1 MSLLLIL
8 TLMLSLCS
16 DSVMSVLCSH
26 DNERVIIVKETGNS
40 SRNCCVYGECYCSNL
55 ALALEH
61 VQSNTEIR
69 IMSNVSLHGFPQFE
83 SPNDSN
89 ITIIGYN
96 NPTVKCDHQGGF
108 VGINVGCIIIQN
120 IVWDSC
126 DQEIEINGFINAHVT
141 ECSFQNTLPPATT
154 LVLKGSGLVYINN
167 SMFSNINNIGVYL
180 IFDNKNNSSKI
191 PSITIYNSNFNNA
204 PLTVAINDYQTGFHN
219 GILNVTIINSN
230 FTNNVLNSMQCKGTD
245 YLTPRISIIAS
256 SFVNNSISAVNAKN
270 CDIILQNNCSFVDN
284 RWQSP
289 IEISY
294 GTISMIGP
302 VLFYNNYVLA
312 EYGGAIYLFN
322 SNMSVN
328 KGPIKF
334 HNNTAAIGGAIYM
347 CNNSNIFANITDLE
361 FYNNTATSYGGAFYI
376 EASLC
381 ENSKGSIPFYY
392 NMLADVPYATS
403 NSAGFSGNFVF
414 FFAYD
419 ASDCTVPNMPYKIG
433 NLFATQPCN
442 VLSMREAA
450 VHGNFIYGPNTFSF
464 WLHDLHFNLIVT
476 DCFNN
481 LYGLVQVDVE
491 CIHFDFSGSYE
502 YTIDSAHNNVTMI
515 YNNLLECN
523 IDKSYRFQL
532 KATVLLKDVYNSI
545 PHYIPITTQ
554 IDVQISPS
562 NNHEENCEKDIA
574 HFFIHVDF
582 NTKCVSLSCQYF
594 AHLPDGIHCSVG
606 YGYFSVT
613 PGYWFSNGFTEF
625 VDNCPQGHCDN
636 TFDLYDSIYTANVS
650 VNVSYPNS
658 NDQCVTHWTGLVCGE
673 CDKEHLIIHDSTSC
687 VPSDKCL
694 LHNLHVLQLVLFFL
708 ISLLYWIAV
717 ISLIFVL
724 LHFRF
729 NITAGY
735 AYGIIFYYSV
745 LEQTVNASYI
755 GTQNNSNNPFIT
767 MCLTILS
774 SIGNMKPPF
783 QILKFCFGKFL
794 VMDHMFLTYI
804 HPVIVTILII
814 FIFISARN
822 SVIVAR
828 AVGRYIN
835 SKSISILLMLSYSS
849 ITYTSMQLF
858 RPLTVY
864 HTNPLSYKYPVWHVY
879 LSATVKYFHG
889 RHIAYC
895 IIAILCEVII
905 GIGFPFI
912 LLFQPYLTKYFN
924 INFISI
930 MPVLDQLKGCY
941 KQEYRWFTAYYLLC
955 RQVIYAVDI
964 GTDFIPNY
972 KYGLM
977 VMVYVLIMMFHV
989 WLQPYKQRRLN
1000 ILDST
1005 ILMTLM
1011 LVYIGEHTSYGS
1023 TIVLWIVPLFLFI
1036 NCITLSSRL
1045 KYLLIPVSSLGLC
1058 ILTLF
1063 LMLRILLDGNLL
1075 FVKASSDYSFYYIN
1089 YTIALIS
1096 FIMLSAYLI
1105 YVSKHLC
1112 ILVIKKSHKHEY
1124 RLINVQNEDSY
1135 EDSGSN
1141 EDT

>member
-8 TLMLSLCS
+8 TLMLTLSS
-16 DSVMSVLCSH
+16 NSIMSVSCNH
-26 DNERVIIVKETGNS
+26 YNEKMISVKETGKS
-40 SRNCCVYGECYCSNL
+40 SVNCCVYGKCYCSNL
-55 ALALEH
+55 SLALEH
-61 VQSNTEIR
+61 VRNNTEIR
-69 IMSNVSLHGFPQFE
+69 IMSNVSLHGVPQFE
-83 SPNDSN
+83 STNDSN

-96 NPTVKCDHQGGF
+96 NPTVECNNQGGF
-108 VGINVGCIIIQN
+108 VGRNVGHIIIQN
-120 IVWDSC
+120 IVWDRC
-126 DQEIEINGFINAHVT
+126 GQETEIDGFINAHIT
-141 ECSFQNTLPPATT
+141 ECSFQNTVSLSFSLT
-154 LVLKGSGLVYINN
+154 LRGSGLIYINN
-167 SMFSNINNIGVYL
+167 SVFFNFIDGGVYL
-180 IFDNKNNSSKI
+180 NVDSNNSSKAS
-191 PSITIYNSNFNNA
+191 SITVYNSTFNNA
-204 PLTVAINDYQTGFHN
+204 PLTVAINESHTGFHN
-219 GILNVTIINSN
+219 GVLNVTIIKCNFSN
-230 FTNNVLNSMQCKGTD
+230 NEYYNIYCNGTD
-245 YLTPRISIIAS
+245 NLPPRVSIISS
-256 SFVNNSISAVNAKN
+256 SFVSNRNTAAVNAEN
-270 CDIILQNNCSFVDN
+270 CDITLQNNCSFLDN
-284 RWQSP
+284 RSLQSL
-289 IEISY
+289 IMISY
-294 GTISMIGP
+294 GTINMIGP
-302 VLFYNNYVLA
+302 VLFYNNYVS
-312 EYGGAIYLFN
+312 EGYGGAVRLFN

-334 HNNTAAIGGAIYM
+334 HNNTAVIGGAIYM

-361 FYNNTATSYGGAFYI
+361 FYNNTAILYGGAFYI

-381 ENSKGSIPFYY
+381 ENNERSIPFYY
-392 NMLADVPYATS
+392 NMLIDTPYATS
-403 NSAGFSGNFVF
+403 NSAGFGGNFVY

-419 ASDCTVPNMPYKIG
+419 ASDCIAPHMPYKIG
-433 NLFATQPCN
+433 NLFATQPYS
-442 VLSMREAA
+442 VLSTHEAV
-450 VHGNFIYGPNTFSF
+450 VHGNFSDFHTFSF

-481 LYGLVQVDVE
+481 LYGLVKVAVD
-491 CIHFDFSGSYE
+491 CNDGSDENYQ
-502 YTIDSAHNNVTMI
+502 YTIDSAHNNVTMLS
-515 YNNLLECN
+515 NQSLKCN
-523 IDKSYRFQL
+523 IDKSYTFQL
-532 KATVLLKDVYNSI
+532 TANVSI
-545 PHYIPITTQ
+545 KEFCTGIPPYIPISTQ
-554 IDVQISPS
+554 IDVKINTSS
-562 NNHEENCEKDIA
+562 THEENCEKDIA
-574 HFFIHVDF
+574 HFFTIVDS
-582 NTKCVSLSCQYF
+582 NIKCVSLSCQYSQNRP
-594 AHLPDGIHCSVG
+594 AGIDCLVG

-613 PGYWFSNGFTEF
+613 SGYWFSNGFTEF
-625 VDNCPQGHCDN
+625 ADNCPLGHCSN
-636 TFDLYDSIYTANVS
+636 TFDLYDSIYAANVS

-814 FIFISARN
+814 IIFISARKF
-822 SVIVAR
+822 VTVAR
-828 AVGRYIN
+828 VIGRYVN
-835 SKSISILLMLSYSS
+835 SKSICILLMLSYSS
-849 ITYTSMQLF
+849 ITYTSVQLF
-858 RPLTVY
+858 RPLAIY
-864 HTNPLSYKYPVWHVY
+864 HTYPLSNKYTVWHVY
-879 LSATVKYFHG
+879 LSATVKYLHG

-895 IIAILCEVII
+895 IIAILCEVIV

-912 LLFQPYLTKYFN
+912 LLIQPYLTKYFN

-1023 TIVLWIVPLFLFI
+1023 TIVLWIIPLVLFI
-1036 NCITLSSRL
+1036 NCITFSSRL
-1045 KYLLIPVSSLGLC
+1045 KYLLIPVSSLVLF

-1063 LMLRILLDGNLL
+1063 LILYNFLDGNLL
-1075 FVKASSDYSFYYIN
+1075 FVKESSDYSFYYIN
-1089 YTIALIS
+1089 YIIALIS
-1096 FIMLSAYLI
+1096 FIIPFACLIYFFAYLLPKTDADT
-1105 YVSKHLC
+1105 S
-1112 ILVIKKSHKHEY
+1112 IL
-1124 RLINVQNEDSY
+1124 NVQNEDSY
-1135 EDSGSN
+1135 EDSDSN